1 MNSHLHIAAGLL
13 TAVTLLTAAGSF
25 KAQHFCEKLIEKA
38 DAAQKTLSGGGDPA
52 EAIGALETA
61 WADTQH
67 HLRLLMPNAPLMDL
81 NEAIARLYPEY
92 EQGSD
97 GLSAE
102 LASIAA
108 DLSWLRDR
116 CGFRVL

>member
-1 MNSHLHIAAGLL
+1 MENSPIFDIYNMGKRSIVIDYK
-13 TAVTLLTAAGSF
+13 TPEGMEVF
-25 KAQHFCEKLIEKA
+25 EKLLEKA
-38 DAAQKTLSGGGDPA
+38 NAAQKTLSGGGDPA

-108 DLSWLRDR
+108 DLSWLRGR

>member
-1 MNSHLHIAAGLL
+1 
-13 TAVTLLTAAGSF
+13 
-25 KAQHFCEKLIEKA
+25 
-38 DAAQKTLSGGGDPA
+38 
-52 EAIGALETA
+52 
-61 WADTQH
+61 
-67 HLRLLMPNAPLMDL
+67 MPNAPLMDL